1 MRINYFLTVIIALFV
16 VGILINPI
24 HAKVDPETI
33 VGIWL
38 FEEDNKDEVAVDSSG
53 NGHDG
58 AIFGPP
64 ERDDGKFGSSL
75 KVSSGNYVRVLHSD
89 DLALKTYTVTAWIS
103 TKDSGRWIGVIS
115 KAHDNPTRNY
125 MIYIHIDTGKPA
137 ISIGDKAANS
147 WHDLGATTVVNNG
160 NWHHV
165 AISFDDNTNVG
176 RIFVNGT
183 QEAQYNVINDIPLS
197 DADLVF
203 ASYTH
208 GGGNGYIGLL
218 DEIAIFSVA
227 LEEADIKAVMD
238 RGLEAVANLFAV
250 SSMDKLATTWANIR
264 VY

>member
-1 MRINYFLTVIIALFV
+1 MRISYFLTAMVALFA
-16 VGILINPI
+16 VGILIDPI
-24 HAKVDPETI
+24 HAKIDPETI

-38 FEEDNKDEVAVDSSG
+38 FEEDSKDEVAVDSSG

-58 AIFGPP
+58 AIFGPS
-64 ERDDGKFGSSL
+64 ELDDGKFGSSL

-89 DLALKTYTVTAWIS
+89 ELALKTYTVAAWIS
-103 TKDSGRWIGVIS
+103 TEDSGRWISVIS
-115 KAHDNPTRNY
+115 KAHDNQTRNY

-137 ISIGDKAANS
+137 MSIGDKAGNT
-147 WHDLGATTVVNNG
+147 WRDLGATTVVNDG

-165 AISFDDNTNVG
+165 AISFDDDENVG
-176 RIFVNGT
+176 RIFVDGM
-183 QEAQYNVINDIPLS
+183 QEAQYNVTSDIPLS

-208 GGGNGYIGLL
+208 SGGNGYIGLL

-238 RGLEAVANLFAV
+238 RGLEAVAKLLAV
-250 SSMDKLATTWANIR
+250 SSIGKLTTTWANLK
-264 VY
+264 VH